1 MDLFKMQQL
10 YTPNT
15 YLRCKICIHNIY
27 IYNNNNEHP
36 HKQQFISLSNL
47 EFTEI

>member
-15 YLRCKICIHNIY
+15 DLLCKICIHN

-36 HKQQFISLSNL
+36 HKQQFISLSKL